1 MIATWMFA
9 ATLLGLLAGGAALAV
24 ERVLR
29 LLNREGRHV
38 WLFAVVATCVW
49 PLLAPALPRA
59 QVRATL
65 EQVTTSEVRALA
77 AGTVEATIG
86 APGLR
91 DRLAALDQ
99 PIFVLWGI
107 VTAVLLTR
115 ALVAVF
121 ALRGIARR
129 AESRTVDGRPVLIT
143 PGIGPAAFGIVRP
156 RIVLPRWSLELDT
169 PLRALVVRHEVE
181 HVRCADPAVLTIGW
195 LIAALLPWNPA
206 LWWIVRR
213 LRTATELDCDQRVIR
228 GGADT
233 RRYAQL
239 LLLIAQ
245 RQGHAVF
252 ASMIAGSPST
262 LPIRIAAMHA
272 TPPARR
278 ILRATLLSLVAL
290 TLGALAASPA
300 LGREL
305 ASVRDRVAPLFV
317 ADAGA
322 AGVPASQ
329 PADAPRVLPVVTTV
343 ASRTGGEPG
352 FVAQDTAK
360 KQKLSFKTVADDSTK
375 KTKPDTTK
383 KRKMGNY
390 AVVRD
395 TSFDGGKTRM
405 LTLRDTS
412 KRAQRDTNKGSRD
425 GPVVLAE
432 GSLAPRYP
440 SILKTAGVSGV
451 TIVQFVVDT
460 TGRPIPETLKVVR
473 SSHELFTNSVRTWL
487 PELRFH
493 AARVSGRHVK
503 QLAQMVYTFEVQG
516 YPPRDTVPEP
526 TGPIPTF
533 KVVITAVAPQ

>member
-1 MIATWMFA
+1 MIATWMVA
-9 ATLLGLLAGGAALAV
+9 ATLLGLLVGGAALAA

-29 LLNREGRHV
+29 LLNRQGRHV
-38 WLFAVVATCVW
+38 WLFALVATCGW

-59 QVRATL
+59 QVQATL

-77 AGTVEATIG
+77 AGTFDATIS

-99 PIFVLWGI
+99 PLVVLWGV
-107 VTAVLLTR
+107 VTVLLLAR

-129 AESRTVDGRPVLIT
+129 AEPRTVDGRTVLIT
-143 PGIGPAAFGIVRP
+143 PGVGPAAFGIVRP

-228 GGADT
+228 SGVDT

-262 LPIRIAAMHA
+262 LPIRIAAMHT
-272 TPPARR
+272 TPPARHT
-278 ILRATLLSLVAL
+278 LRAALLSLAAL
-290 TLGALAASPA
+290 TLGAFAASPA
-300 LGREL
+300 IGREL
-305 ASVRDRVAPLFV
+305 ASVRDRVAPLSV
-317 ADAGA
+317 PDAA
-322 AGVPASQ
+322 AAIVPSSQ
-329 PADAPRVLPVVTTV
+329 PADGPRVLPVVTTV
-343 ASRTGGEPG
+343 ALRTEADPRL
-352 FVAQDTAK
+352 VAQDTAK
-360 KQKLSFKTVADDSTK
+360 NETLSFKTVAQDTTK
-375 KTKPDTTK
+375 KAKPDTTK
-383 KRKMGNY
+383 KRTMGNY

-405 LTLRDTS
+405 RVLRDTS
-412 KRAQRDTNKGSRD
+412 RRAQRDLSKDSLD
-425 GPVVLAE
+425 GPVVLAS

-440 SILKTAGVSGV
+440 AILKEAGVGGV

-473 SSHELFTNSVRTWL
+473 SSHELFTNAVRTWL

-493 AARVSGRHVK
+493 AARVRGRNVK
-503 QLAQMVYTFEVQG
+503 QLAQMYYWFEVQG
-516 YPPRDTVPEP
+516 LPPRDTVPVP
-526 TGPIPTF
+526 SGPVPTF
-533 KVVITAVAPQ
+533 KVYITGVAPR